1 MTPPKTTPTNLV
13 LRPFRWADVP
23 AIAEI
28 YAHYVTDTV
37 ITFETEVPSEAA
49 MAERFGKMV
58 DLGHP
63 VITAERAGRVIG
75 YAYASFYRPRAAY
88 RFTCEDSIYL
98 APDQV
103 GQGLGGRLLEE
114 LLIESKA
121 AGFKQMIAVITAE
134 RANSLRLHERAGFRH
149 VGRYE
154 AVGFKFER
162 WLDIVHMQ
170 KAL

>member
-1 MTPPKTTPTNLV
+1 VRETT
-13 LRPFRWADVP
+13 
-23 AIAEI
+23 
-28 YAHYVTDTV
+28 

-63 VITAERAGRVIG
+63 ILIAEEGGVVVG

-98 APDQV
+98 DKASV
-103 GQGLGGRLLEE
+103 GHGIGSALLDRLLEA
-114 LLIESKA
+114 SRA
-121 AGFKQMIAVITAE
+121 AGFRQMLAVITAE
-134 RANSLRLHERAGFRH
+134 RANSIRLHERAGFRLI
-149 VGRYE
+149 GQYE
-154 AVGFKFER
+154 ALGYKFDR